1 MVGYG
6 KPDSL
11 IYLQK
16 VYMISQ
22 DVMPYFKME
31 KTQTTAIQVATQIEY
46 RQPTVT
52 EFLKSQTVTIL

>member
-1 MVGYG
+1 
-6 KPDSL
+6 
-11 IYLQK
+11 
-16 VYMISQ
+16 MISQ